1 MNKVIL
7 VGNLCKDIELRYT
20 INGNATMSN
29 TLAIKNDFKNAN
41 GEYDSEF
48 VNVVFWKQNAE
59 FLNKY
64 AEKGNKLLVEG
75 RLTTRSYDKQNGTK
89 GYITEVTAEKIE
101 ILNTKKKEIKS
112 EETIELEKAIQKDPF
127 TEFAEEIEIDENDLP
142 F

>member
-75 RLTTRSYDKQNGTK
+75 RLTTRSYDKQDGTK
-89 GYITEVTAEKIE
+89 GYITEVMADKIE

>member
-7 VGNLCKDIELRYT
+7 VGNLCKDIELKYT
-20 INGNATMSN
+20 INGNAKMSN

-75 RLTTRSYDKQNGTK
+75 RLTTRSYDKQDGTK
-89 GYITEVTAEKIE
+89 GYITEVMADKIE

-127 TEFAEEIEIDENDLP
+127 TEFAEEIEINENDLP

>member
-75 RLTTRSYDKQNGTK
+75 RLTTRSYDKQDGTK

>member
-7 VGNLCKDIELRYT
+7 VGNLCKDIELKYT

-75 RLTTRSYDKQNGTK
+75 RITTRSYDKQDGTK
-89 GYITEVTAEKIE
+89 GYITEVMAEKIE

>member
-7 VGNLCKDIELRYT
+7 VGNLCKDIELIYT
-20 INGNATMSN
+20 KNGNATMSN

-75 RLTTRSYDKQNGTK
+75 RLKTRSYDKQDGTK
-89 GYITEVTAEKIE
+89 GYITEVMAEKIE

-127 TEFAEEIEIDENDLP
+127 TEFAEEIEINENDLP

>member
-20 INGNATMSN
+20 INGNATISN

-75 RLTTRSYDKQNGTK
+75 RLTTRSYDKQDGTK
-89 GYITEVTAEKIE
+89 GYITEVMADKIE

-112 EETIELEKAIQKDPF
+112 EETIELEKAIKKDPF
-127 TEFAEEIEIDENDLP
+127 TEFAEEIEINENDLP

>member
-20 INGNATMSN
+20 INGNATISN

-75 RLTTRSYDKQNGTK
+75 RLTTRSYDKQDGTK
-89 GYITEVTAEKIE
+89 GYITEVMAEKIE

-112 EETIELEKAIQKDPF
+112 EETIELEKAIKKDPF
-127 TEFAEEIEIDENDLP
+127 TEFAEEIEINENDLP

>member
-20 INGNATMSN
+20 INGNATISN

-75 RLTTRSYDKQNGTK
+75 RLTTRSYDKQDGTK
-89 GYITEVTAEKIE
+89 GYITEVMADKIE

>member
-7 VGNLCKDIELRYT
+7 VGNLCKDIELKYT

-75 RLTTRSYDKQNGTK
+75 RLKTRSYDKQDGTK
-89 GYITEVTAEKIE
+89 GYITEVMAEKIE

>member
-20 INGNATMSN
+20 INGNATISN

-75 RLTTRSYDKQNGTK
+75 RLTTRSYDKQDGTK
-89 GYITEVTAEKIE
+89 GYITEVMADKIE

-127 TEFAEEIEIDENDLP
+127 TEFAEEIEINENDLP

>member
-7 VGNLCKDIELRYT
+7 VGNLCKDIQLKYT

-75 RLTTRSYDKQNGTK
+75 RLKTRSYDKQDGTK
-89 GYITEVTAEKIE
+89 GYITEVMAEKIE

>member
-75 RLTTRSYDKQNGTK
+75 RLTTRSYDKQDGTK
-89 GYITEVTAEKIE
+89 GYITEVMAEKIE

-127 TEFAEEIEIDENDLP
+127 TEFAEEIEINENDLP

>member
-20 INGNATMSN
+20 TNGNATMSN

-75 RLTTRSYDKQNGTK
+75 RLKTRSYDKQDETK
-89 GYITEVTAEKIE
+89 G
-101 ILNTKKKEIKS
+101 
-112 EETIELEKAIQKDPF
+112 
-127 TEFAEEIEIDENDLP
+127 
-142 F
+142 

>member
-7 VGNLCKDIELRYT
+7 VGNLCKDIELKYT

-41 GEYDSEF
+41 GEYDNEF

-75 RLTTRSYDKQNGTK
+75 RITTRSYDKQDGTK
-89 GYITEVTAEKIE
+89 GYITEVMAEKIE

-112 EETIELEKAIQKDPF
+112 EETIELEKA
-127 TEFAEEIEIDENDLP
+127 
-142 F
+142 

>member
-75 RLTTRSYDKQNGTK
+75 RLKTRSYDKQDGTK
-89 GYITEVTAEKIE
+89 GYITEVMAEKIE

>member
-7 VGNLCKDIELRYT
+7 VGNLCKDIKLRYT
-20 INGNATMSN
+20 TNGNATISN

-75 RLTTRSYDKQNGTK
+75 RLTTRSYDKQDGTK
-89 GYITEVTAEKIE
+89 GYITEVMAEKIE